1 MKPSQE
7 TIENWQ
13 KDPNNWKLGIFYFNR
28 EDNRVFVPKPIESL
42 GITLNFANP
51 KSYIAICIMIVFFG
65 FILYEIEKNRN

>member
-1 MKPSQE
+1 MEPSQE